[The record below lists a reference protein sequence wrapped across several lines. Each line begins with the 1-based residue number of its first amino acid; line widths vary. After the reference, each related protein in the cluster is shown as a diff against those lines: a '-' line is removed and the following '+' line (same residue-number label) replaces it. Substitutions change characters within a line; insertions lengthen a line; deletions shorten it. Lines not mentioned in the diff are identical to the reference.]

1 MNSDKMT
8 CPPLAMACMPW
19 QRWEG
24 TLSPADALARGTA
37 FAALDM
43 PFLGKGCAHEL

>member
-1 MNSDKMT
+1 MNNDKMT

-37 FAALDM
+37 FAAWIC
-43 PFLGKGCAHEL
+43 PFWGRGCAHEL